1 MLAYADEKY
10 TAENTQPT
18 KYTALSP
25 GTEVQLIAG
34 DTEST
39 SKGMSKAVN
48 QHRSLVFLSV
58 FLTRVVLEMRAA
70 PLLAVD
76 TRTYPHTY
84 ADVC

>member
-34 DTEST
+34 ET
-39 SKGMSKAVN
+39 
-48 QHRSLVFLSV
+48 L
-58 FLTRVVLEMRAA
+58 RVPPRE
-70 PLLAVD
+70 
-76 TRTYPHTY
+76 
-84 ADVC
+84 